1 METVESKISGLY
13 IGLVIFLHFAILIII
28 LISSTFL
35 RDIFN
40 LEKRIIAGV
49 VIIAMLIS
57 FILLWQE
64 ILSAKKVVVDLNGI
78 KIFNAK
84 SVREITFS
92 EIDKIQK
99 GKVKTMMMKGVPF
112 SEGYT
117 YSEII
122 LKQGKSVI
130 ISPDKYDNYLEI
142 MVFINNQI
150 DKHQLSL

>member
-150 DKHQLSL
+150 DKQQLS

>member
-64 ILSAKKVVVDLNGI
+64 ILSAKKVIVDLNGI

-84 SVREITFS
+84 SVREIAFS

-99 GKVKTMMMKGVPF
+99 GKVKMMMMKGMPF
-112 SEGYT
+112 SDGYT

-150 DKHQLSL
+150 DKQKLS

>member
-13 IGLVIFLHFAILIII
+13 IGLVIFLHFAILMII

-40 LEKRIIAGV
+40 IEKRIIAGV
-49 VIIAMLIS
+49 IIISMLIS

-78 KIFNAK
+78 KIFNAQ
-84 SVREITFS
+84 SVREIAFS

-99 GKVKTMMMKGVPF
+99 GKVKTMLIKGVPF
-112 SEGYT
+112 SDGYT

-122 LKQGKSVI
+122 LKQGENVI
-130 ISPDKYDNYLEI
+130 ISPDKYDNYIEI
-142 MVFINNQI
+142 MVFIDNQI
-150 DKHQLSL
+150 DKQQLS

>member
-64 ILSAKKVVVDLNGI
+64 ILSAKKVIVDLNGI

-84 SVREITFS
+84 SVREIAFS

-99 GKVKTMMMKGVPF
+99 GKVKMMMMKGVPF
-112 SEGYT
+112 SDGYT

-150 DKHQLSL
+150 DKQKLS

>member
-1 METVESKISGLY
+1 M
-13 IGLVIFLHFAILIII
+13 
-28 LISSTFL
+28 
-35 RDIFN
+35 
-40 LEKRIIAGV
+40 
-49 VIIAMLIS
+49 
-57 FILLWQE
+57 LWQE

-99 GKVKTMMMKGVPF
+99 GKVKTMMKGVPF

-130 ISPDKYDNYLEI
+130 ISPDKYDNYLLNQFLMDSFYLLNYVNFNYLRDEI
-142 MVFINNQI
+142 
-150 DKHQLSL
+150 